1 MHRREARRII
11 ADHGRRA
18 HQHVL
23 DLMVDAMRRG
33 EEGEAKQYETLLREV
48 ENISLALP
56 GRVTD
61 QR

>member
-1 MHRREARRII
+1 MGGGEASKVI
-11 ADHGRRA
+11 AMHGRRA

-33 EEGEAKQYETLLREV
+33 EESEARRYETLLREV
-48 ENISLALP
+48 ESIGLRIP
-56 GRVTD
+56 GRMSD

>member
-11 ADHGRRA
+11 AAHGRRA

-48 ENISLALP
+48 ESISLAVR
-56 GRVTD
+56 GRVTA
-61 QR
+61 RR